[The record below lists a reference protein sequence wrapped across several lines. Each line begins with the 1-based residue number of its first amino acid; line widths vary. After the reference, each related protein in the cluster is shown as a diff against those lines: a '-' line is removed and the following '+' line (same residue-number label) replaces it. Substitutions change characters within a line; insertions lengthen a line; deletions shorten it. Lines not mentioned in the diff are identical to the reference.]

1 MCTPPGIHPVEDAQR
16 VFHILQ
22 RGGIAIIPASVGYG
36 IVAIDQDALCRIFTA
51 KRRQAH
57 KRHAM
62 IGSYAL
68 HQKIH
73 RLPPL
78 VQQMVKNIA
87 VDLDLPIGVV
97 APYNTEH
104 PIIRKLS
111 PRTLAQSTVD
121 GTLAILVNGGPLQE
135 QLCRLT
141 TEAELPLLG
150 SSANL
155 TGTGTKILVED
166 IEVEIRDIADI
177 IIDYGRAKFS
187 QPRPSSAM
195 IDFGNLRPLRH
206 GACYDVIQDF
216 FWRFHNISL
225 PSDPGREALFS
236 GHIPWR

>member
-1 MCTPPGIHPVEDAQR
+1 MCTPSEVNPLEDAQR
-16 VFHILQ
+16 VFQVLQ
-22 RGGIAIIPASVGYG
+22 HGGIAIIPTSVGYG
-36 IVAIDQDALCRIFTA
+36 IVAIDQDALSHIFTT

-62 IGSYAL
+62 IGSYTL

-73 RLPPL
+73 RLSPL
-78 VQQMVKNIA
+78 AQKMVKNIA

-104 PIIRKLS
+104 PIIQKMS
-111 PRTLAQSTVD
+111 PRTLAESTVD
-121 GTLAILVNGGPLQE
+121 GTLAMLVNGGPLQE
-135 QLCRLT
+135 HLCQLT

-155 TGTGTKILVED
+155 TGTGTKILVQD

-177 IIDYGRAKFS
+177 VIDYGRAKFS
-187 QPRPSSAM
+187 HPRPSSTM
-195 IDFGNLRPLRH
+195 IDFDGLKALRY

-216 FWRFHNISL
+216 LWRFYNISL
-225 PSDPGREALFS
+225 PSDPDREVLSS
-236 GHIPWR
+236 GHILPG